1 MSGVVTRLC
10 ESSAHPGAPSGEI
23 NYRCNEVPAEVP
35 KIVANTNARGN
46 SSRVDVPVRGAVDVA
61 RVGRGA
67 VGDMARSGDLLVAT
81 SFADNIVSLIDP
93 ATRTIQDV
101 TVDGEPFAVAV
112 TDDRAYVAVSSAQ
125 FDGVA
130 VIDLHSRTVIA
141 DYPLAAGV
149 QTLAVSPDGKQV
161 FAGHAGE
168 SAVNIAVIDVPGDR
182 VGVIHIAAGT
192 AISID
197 ALAVDHT
204 GRRLYVATTDE
215 VGSHL
220 VVVDTE
226 TARVRG
232 TVVIGAPIRSLALGL
247 DNTAYVLTSDL
258 RDRGELYLVDL
269 AAGRV
274 TGRYPIGDAPTQLVL
289 SADGA
294 RAYVVDYDR
303 VTVFC
308 TLSNQTVDAIVT
320 KTQPSCLAVSA
331 DGSRLYI
338 ADCIGN
344 VVAVAVTAPKPL
356 LYSQFVATKSL
367 GPAEARALEPA
378 GV

>member
-1 MSGVVTRLC
+1 MQ
-10 ESSAHPGAPSGEI
+10 
-23 NYRCNEVPAEVP
+23 
-35 KIVANTNARGN
+35 
-46 SSRVDVPVRGAVDVA
+46 GAVDVA
-61 RVGRGA
+61 RVDRGA
-67 VGDMARSGDLLVAT
+67 IGDLAYADGLLVAT
-81 SFADNIVSLIDP
+81 SFADNVVSLIDP
-93 ATRTIQDV
+93 TTRTIGDV
-101 TVDGEPFAVAV
+101 VVDGEPFAVV
-112 TDDRAYVAVSSAQ
+112 TTDDRAYVAMSSVE

-130 VIDLHSRTVIA
+130 AIDLNTRTVIA
-141 DYPLAAGV
+141 DYPMGANVAALAI
-149 QTLAVSPDGKQV
+149 SPDGKRV
-161 FAGHAGE
+161 FAGLSTG
-168 SAVNIAVIDVPGDR
+168 SSVDIAVIDIPADR
-182 VGVIHIAAGT
+182 VEAIHIATGA

-226 TARVRG
+226 TAQVRG
-232 TVVIGAPIRSLALGL
+232 NVVIGAPIRSVALGP

-258 RDRGELYLVDL
+258 YDRGELHLIDL

-274 TGRYPIGDAPTQLVL
+274 TSRHAVGDAPTQLVL
-289 SADGA
+289 SVDGA

-308 TLSNQTVDAIVT
+308 TLSNQIVDTVVPEI
-320 KTQPSCLAVSA
+320 QPACVVVSA
-331 DGSRLYI
+331 DGTRLYVG
-338 ADCIGN
+338 DCSGN
-344 VVAVAVTAPKPL
+344 VTSVPVVAPKPL

-367 GPAEARALEPA
+367 GAVETRALEPA